1 MLRPEGI
8 LPAMVTPLT
17 EEGKFNHKALEK
29 LIDYMIRGGVH
40 GIFAMGTTAEFY
52 GIGQDMYREILLAA
66 KEYTGGRLPVYAGA
80 NSITTSGAMELV
92 EIASQVGVDA
102 ISVLTPMFISPSDEE
117 LFEHYRMIAESTD
130 KPVLLYNNTP
140 KTGVNLTPELV
151 ERLADIPNIVGIK
164 DSKGDFTQISSYI
177 QKTADKEFRVLVG
190 RDTLIYANLCQGG
203 AGAVA
208 ACANVA
214 PRLCADIYDYYR
226 AGNKE
231 KALECQNRLNP
242 LRLAFGMGTFPAVIK
257 EALTMLGIEAGP
269 CFSPILP
276 LHDDQKAKLRGILET
291 MGLLQ

>member
-1 MLRPEGI
+1 M
-8 LPAMVTPLT
+8 
-17 EEGKFNHKALEK
+17 
-29 LIDYMIRGGVH
+29 
-40 GIFAMGTTAEFY
+40 
-52 GIGQDMYREILLAA
+52 
-66 KEYTGGRLPVYAGA
+66 YAGA
-80 NSITTSGAMELV
+80 NSITTRDAVELV
-92 EIASQVGVDA
+92 ELAGKVGVDA

-117 LFEHYRMIAESTD
+117 LFEHYRIIAESTD

-177 QKTADKEFRVLVG
+177 QRTAAKEFQVLVG

-214 PRLCADIYDYYR
+214 PRLCADIYEHFK
-226 AGNKE
+226 AGNRE

-269 CFSPILP
+269 CFRPVLP
-276 LHDDQKAKLRGILET
+276 LKDGQKAHLRGILEK
-291 MGLLQ
+291 MELL